1 MAEVVKRDVRDDI
14 LAHLDND
21 DRSMV
26 WLSEK
31 TGINYNTLYSILKQR
46 LIKLSA
52 ERLKLINDV
61 LGTKFKR
68 QYSQS
73 KLPKH
78 TQ

>member
-52 ERLKLINDV
+52 ERLKLINHV

-68 QYSQS
+68 
-73 KLPKH
+73 
-78 TQ
+78 

>member
-1 MAEVVKRDVRDDI
+1 MFSIKNKEMAEVVKRDVRDDI

-46 LIKLSA
+46 LIKLSS

-61 LGTKFKR
+61 LGTKFK
-68 QYSQS
+68 
-73 KLPKH
+73 K
-78 TQ
+78 

>member
-46 LIKLSA
+46 LIKLSS

-61 LGTKFKR
+61 LGTKFK
-68 QYSQS
+68 
-73 KLPKH
+73 K
-78 TQ
+78 

>member
-68 QYSQS
+68 
-73 KLPKH
+73 
-78 TQ
+78 

>member
-61 LGTKFKR
+61 LGTKFK
-68 QYSQS
+68 
-73 KLPKH
+73 K
-78 TQ
+78 